1 MVLSENFAYSGTS
14 QNFDRDSYATLAEM
28 KAVKTKKMP
37 SIFHATCE
45 ETGKLYIYNKTN
57 TDDEIL
63 GKWREVGSGSISGEL
78 GSSAEAPVKV
88 TDGKISLDTVPIT
101 KGGTGVTTQEDINK
115 AFINNLEIDNSDVT
129 DETEFV
135 SSYASDKG
143 FADPSGL
150 NKPYKRQFI
159 KVWNYIKDKISS
171 VLGLTSAKVS
181 SYDSHLSNKD
191 NPHSVTKSQVGLGSV
206 VNTGDSATPVSGGTT
221 KFTTGGAY
229 TELNKKVDKVDGK
242 GLSSNDF
249 TNTYKDK
256 LDNTDTAVTTD
267 SSNLVTSGAV
277 ATAISTEVTN
287 RNTAITN
294 AINNLDVSSVGGDGK
309 YISAISETDGK
320 ISATSTT
327 MDTAPTT
334 NSVKAVT
341 SGGIKTAISTAETNA
356 KNLAN
361 ATGTLPVANG
371 GTGAITAKGAQ
382 KSLLSDMQT
391 ETTEM
396 DDTTEFV
403 MKYGTPTDTKG
414 ALFKRSATL
423 VWNYIKGK
431 ISSVLGLT
439 ATNYGGKAAT
449 AGTADTAT
457 ACSGNAATATKA
469 MQDSTGQQINKTYI
483 KELSI
488 SGKTI
493 TYTKGDKTTGIL
505 TTQDTTYS
513 AATQS
518 SAGLMSAADKTKL
531 DEITA
536 NANKIT
542 VDSALSSTST
552 NPVQNKAINTALG
565 NKVDKVS
572 GKGLSTNDF
581 TSTYKTKLD
590 GIAEGANNYALPT
603 ANNST
608 LGGVKTTSTV
618 TSTSGLTACPIINGV
633 PYYKDTNTVYT
644 HPTTEGN
651 KHIPSGGSS
660 GQILRWSSAGTAVWG
675 NDNNTTYSNAT
686 TTTSGLM
693 SAADKKK
700 LDDLEKYTKEYKVS
714 AVTADKIKYI
724 KLGEFNPIEGGN
736 INCRITGDNFD
747 DTIDI
752 NILGG
757 NFTNTSVS
765 GYYSTKSKRTLG
777 IRISGTVSNNIGIYI
792 KINQLTT
799 ATVKVAVDKKYQSR
813 ISLSESGLG
822 QYEGVLTDIFF
833 NSYNGIFSSNA
844 GIANNLS
851 AGSLT
856 TGKIQAENRGIVSL
870 NSDGGMVIVNSTNNT
885 TGGLRVKQKMVIP
898 IGEPSDLEN
907 GCIWVG

>member
-1 MVLSENFAYSGTS
+1 MSIKLVDTLEPMASFPIAMAENIDFADGKSLQEKY
-14 QNFDRDSYATLAEM
+14 DS
-28 KAVKTKKMP
+28 
-37 SIFHATCE
+37 
-45 ETGKLYIYNKTN
+45 GKL
-57 TDDEIL
+57 
-63 GKWREVGSGSISGEL
+63 V
-78 GSSAEAPVKV
+78 SSAEAPVKV
-88 TDGKISLDTVPIT
+88 TDGTISLDTVPIT
-101 KGGTGVTTQEDINK
+101 KGGTGVTTQADINK
-115 AFINNLEIDNSDVT
+115 AFINSLEIDNSDVT
-129 DETEFV
+129 DGTEFV
-135 SSYASDKG
+135 SSWASNNG
-143 FADPSGL
+143 FVDPEHL
-150 NKPYKRQFI
+150 NKP
-159 KVWNYIKDKISS
+159 
-171 VLGLTSAKVS
+171 
-181 SYDSHLSNKD
+181 
-191 NPHSVTKSQVGLGSV
+191 
-206 VNTGDSATPVSGGTT
+206 
-221 KFTTGGAY
+221 
-229 TELNKKVDKVDGK
+229 
-242 GLSSNDF
+242 
-249 TNTYKDK
+249 
-256 LDNTDTAVTTD
+256 
-267 SSNLVTSGAV
+267 
-277 ATAISTEVTN
+277 
-287 RNTAITN
+287 
-294 AINNLDVSSVGGDGK
+294 
-309 YISAISETDGK
+309 
-320 ISATSTT
+320 
-327 MDTAPTT
+327 
-334 NSVKAVT
+334 
-341 SGGIKTAISTAETNA
+341 
-356 KNLAN
+356 
-361 ATGTLPVANG
+361 
-371 GTGAITAKGAQ
+371 
-382 KSLLSDMQT
+382 
-391 ETTEM
+391 
-396 DDTTEFV
+396 
-403 MKYGTPTDTKG
+403 
-414 ALFKRSATL
+414 FKRKFST
-423 VWNYIKGK
+423 VWSYIQGK
-431 ISSVLGLT
+431 ISSILGLT
-439 ATNYGGKAAT
+439 VSSYSGKAAT

-457 ACSGNAATATKA
+457 ACSGNSATATKA
-469 MQDSTGQQINKTYI
+469 TQDSAGQQIDKTYI

-493 TYTKGDKTTGIL
+493 TYTKGDKTTGTL
-505 TTQDTTYS
+505 TTQDTIYS

-531 DEITA
+531 DGIAEG
-536 NANKIT
+536 ANKTT
-542 VDSALSSTST
+542 VDSALSSTSTNPVQNKIVNSALSNKVDKVSGKGLSTNDFTTAEKEKLSGITAGANNYTLPVANNSTLGGVKTTSTVTSASGLTACPIIDGVPYYKDTNTTYSAASTSIAGLMSAADKKKLDSIAESANKTTVDSVLSSTST

-581 TSTYKTKLD
+581 TGTYKTKLD
-590 GIAEGANNYALPT
+590 GIAEGANNYSLPT

-714 AVTADKIKYI
+714 TVTSETIKYI
-724 KLGEFNPIEGGN
+724 KLGEFNPTEGGN
-736 INCRITGDNFD
+736 ISCRITGDNFD

-757 NFTNTSVS
+757 NFENTSVS
-765 GYYSTKSKRTLG
+765 GYYSKKSKRTLG
-777 IRISGTVSNNIGIYI
+777 IRISGTVSNNIGIYL

-813 ISLSESGLG
+813 LTMSESGLG
-822 QYEGVLTDIFF
+822 QYEGILTDIYFS
-833 NSYNGIFSSNA
+833 SYNGIFSSNA
-844 GIANNLS
+844 DIANNLS

-870 NSDGGMVIVNSTNNT
+870 NSNGGMVIVNSTNNT

>member
-1 MVLSENFAYSGTS
+1 MSIKLVDTLEPMADFPIAMAENIDFADGKSLQEKYDSG
-14 QNFDRDSYATLAEM
+14 NL
-28 KAVKTKKMP
+28 V
-37 SIFHATCE
+37 
-45 ETGKLYIYNKTN
+45 
-57 TDDEIL
+57 
-63 GKWREVGSGSISGEL
+63 
-78 GSSAEAPVKV
+78 SSAEAPVKV

-129 DETEFV
+129 DGTEFV

-159 KVWNYIKDKISS
+159 KVWNYIRD
-171 VLGLTSAKVS
+171 
-181 SYDSHLSNKD
+181 
-191 NPHSVTKSQVGLGSV
+191 
-206 VNTGDSATPVSGGTT
+206 
-221 KFTTGGAY
+221 
-229 TELNKKVDKVDGK
+229 
-242 GLSSNDF
+242 
-249 TNTYKDK
+249 
-256 LDNTDTAVTTD
+256 
-267 SSNLVTSGAV
+267 
-277 ATAISTEVTN
+277 
-287 RNTAITN
+287 
-294 AINNLDVSSVGGDGK
+294 
-309 YISAISETDGK
+309 
-320 ISATSTT
+320 
-327 MDTAPTT
+327 
-334 NSVKAVT
+334 
-341 SGGIKTAISTAETNA
+341 
-356 KNLAN
+356 
-361 ATGTLPVANG
+361 
-371 GTGAITAKGAQ
+371 
-382 KSLLSDMQT
+382 
-391 ETTEM
+391 
-396 DDTTEFV
+396 
-403 MKYGTPTDTKG
+403 
-414 ALFKRSATL
+414 
-423 VWNYIKGK
+423 K

-469 MQDSTGQQINKTYI
+469 TQDSTGQQINKTYI

-488 SGKTI
+488 NGKTI
-493 TYTKGDKTTGIL
+493 TYTKGDKTIGTL

-531 DEITA
+531 DGITA
-536 NANKIT
+536 NANKTT

-700 LDDLEKYTKEYKVS
+700 LDDIEKYTKEYKVS
-714 AVTADKIKYI
+714 AVTADTIKYI
-724 KLGEFNPIEGGN
+724 KLGEFNPTEGGN
-736 INCRITGDNFD
+736 ISCRITGDNFD

-757 NFTNTSVS
+757 NFTNTSIF
-765 GYYSTKSKRTLG
+765 GHYSTKSKRTLG
-777 IRISGTVSNNIGIYI
+777 IRISGTVSNNIGIYL
-792 KINQLTT
+792 KISQLTT

-856 TGKIQAENRGIVSL
+856 TGKIQAENRGTVSL
-870 NSDGGMVIVNSTNNT
+870 NSNGGMVIVNSTNNT

-907 GCIWVG
+907 GCLWVG